1 METPKTKLTLVHTSD
16 VHLGSE
22 RSQEALQGFE
32 AVLSVVRRLKANA
45 LLIVG
50 DLFDSSH
57 VSREVVSYAFQ
68 SIEGLEC
75 PVVMLPGNH
84 DFFITGLDDSLPLPA
99 NLFLL
104 REAPGQA
111 LTFHRL
117 GLTVWGRPVID
128 HAPDFRP
135 LQGLP
140 SRSGGEW
147 LVALCHGLAADDNFL
162 EGRSS
167 PITFRELAQADCDYI
182 ALGHVHA
189 FREVTQGLTPA
200 FYCGSPSESISPS
213 AAHVTMDPQSGVT
226 VCPIPI
232 TKG

>member
-32 AVLSVVRRLKANA
+32 AVLSVVRHLQANA

-84 DFFITGLDDSLPLPA
+84 DFFITGLDDSIPLPA
-99 NLFLL
+99 NLFCCE
-104 REAPGQA
+104 RRRG
-111 LTFHRL
+111 RL
-117 GLTVWGRPVID
+117 
-128 HAPDFRP
+128 
-135 LQGLP
+135 
-140 SRSGGEW
+140 
-147 LVALCHGLAADDNFL
+147 
-162 EGRSS
+162 
-167 PITFRELAQADCDYI
+167 
-182 ALGHVHA
+182 
-189 FREVTQGLTPA
+189 
-200 FYCGSPSESISPS
+200 
-213 AAHVTMDPQSGVT
+213 
-226 VCPIPI
+226 
-232 TKG
+232 